1 MKQYHEIV
9 AEIKKQMY
17 LRNWKTQDLA
27 DATGY
32 TRGTIRVMLNNP
44 QKKLSD
50 KALGKIC
57 GVLKIKLE

>member
-1 MKQYHEIV
+1 M

-17 LRNWKTQDLA
+17 LRNWRTQDLA

-44 QKKLSD
+44 QEKLSD